1 MNILVELV
9 HPAHFYY
16 YRDTIANLKRDGHKV
31 IVAIVTKDV
40 LEDVVRAAGVEYVNI
55 CPVSHKKW
63 GKIGV
68 AMDMVKRD
76 WRMLWLA
83 IRNRVDIITGSTIET
98 AHIGWLL
105 RKPNINIGEDD
116 AAVVSKYIK
125 SIAPFVGVRLTPD
138 CTDNGP
144 IEAKSVHFPGYF
156 KTAYLRPGYF
166 TPDAKVVSGYG
177 MPLLVNQKN
186 TEKNTESSDTCSIST
201 VLTPQSTHEQAPG
214 LLDDSSRSIDS
225 IAQTL
230 SNDSVQKT
238 QKILSSNNPLNN
250 IAENPFAPYFIL
262 RFASLNAHHD
272 SGIKGIN
279 TEIAQRLIDILAPHG
294 TIYITSERPL
304 EPQFE
309 QFRIR
314 INPLDM
320 HHVMAFSSLY
330 IGDSQT
336 MAAEAGV
343 LGVPFVRFNDFVGRI
358 GYLRELEDV
367 YQLGYGIHA
376 TPLAAGSPIHRADGS
391 EQQSG
396 VEALYAKVQELV
408 AMKDEERKALFQ
420 ERRMKM
426 LSEKIDCTK
435 FLTWFIEQYPA
446 SAQEVKN
453 ATPDFWDK
461 FK

>member
-1 MNILVELV
+1 MNVLIEIV

-16 YRDTIANLKRDGHKV
+16 YRDTIANLKRDGYKV

-40 LEDVVRAAGVEYVNI
+40 LEDVVWQSGVEYVNI
-55 CPVSHKKW
+55 CPKPHKKY

-68 AMDMVKRD
+68 AYDMVMRD
-76 WRMLWLA
+76 LRMLWLA
-83 IRNRVDIITGSTIET
+83 VRHRVDIITGSTIET

-116 AAVVSKYIK
+116 AAVVMKYIK
-125 SIAPFVGVRLTPD
+125 QIKPFVGIRLTPD

-144 IEAKSVHFPGYF
+144 IEPKSIHFPGYY

-166 TPDAKVVSGYG
+166 TADAAVPARYG
-177 MPLLVNQKN
+177 VDVTK
-186 TEKNTESSDTCSIST
+186 
-201 VLTPQSTHEQAPG
+201 
-214 LLDDSSRSIDS
+214 
-225 IAQTL
+225 
-230 SNDSVQKT
+230 
-238 QKILSSNNPLNN
+238 
-250 IAENPFAPYFIL
+250 PYFLI
-262 RFASLNAHHD
+262 RFSALNAHHD
-272 SGIKGIN
+272 KGIKGISN
-279 TEIAQRLIDILAPHG
+279 EIAERLVKILEPHG

-309 QFRIR
+309 QYRIH

-320 HHVMAFSSLY
+320 HHVMAFASLY

-367 YQLGYGIHA
+367 YELGYGIHA
-376 TPLAAGSPIHRADGS
+376 TPLDPNSLIRRADGS
-391 EQQSG
+391 AQPNG
-396 VEALYAKVQELV
+396 VEELYKRVEQLV
-408 AMKDEERKALFQ
+408 AMPSEERRVTFQ
-420 ERRMKM
+420 TRRERM
-426 LSEKIDCTK
+426 LSEKIDCAK
-435 FLTWFIEQYPA
+435 FLTWFIENYH
-446 SAQEVKN
+446 SSVE
-453 ATPDFWDK
+453 ATRKADENFWKK